1 MSKSIAE
8 VMAVLEEKKI
18 REVELLALVSDTSYE
33 VVFYGTCNGK
43 RMQSNEMVECNAVE
57 AGFMDNLYKEVAEA
71 VRNDARFSAAEM
83 NIVKWHEN
91 AELEFSQDQKT
102 CRLYP
107 IKKSWR
113 QKVLN

>member
-43 RMQSNEMVECNAVE
+43 RMQSNEMVECNAV
-57 AGFMDNLYKEVAEA
+57 AEA

-113 QKVLN
+113 QEVLN